1 MIIADR
7 IYSEVSILPD
17 ELAREVLDF
26 VGYLEMKHGLIT
38 QPDRDLLHAQER
50 VLKKLWDNSQ
60 DDDVWNSL

>member
-1 MIIADR
+1 MTIADQ

-38 QPDRDLLHAQER
+38 QADRDLLHAQER
-50 VLKKLWDNSQ
+50 VLKKLWDNPQ